1 MAVVSVNGR
10 PCFSIDPS
18 DLTFLW
24 QECPRCFYRQVVQ
37 SIRRPRIP
45 MAKIY
50 SVIDQGMKA
59 ALDGTRTEIIPGMPP
74 GVFAFQEQWVESVPF
89 SVPGHSTSCRIRGR
103 FDIAV
108 RLDDGTF
115 GIPDLKTASVK
126 DAYIG
131 LYVRQLRAYA
141 YAVEHP
147 SPGKPAFS
155 PVTTLGLVVF
165 EPDAF
170 VHRRGGGFLAGDVRW
185 IELKRDD
192 AAFMTLLDEVLSV
205 LDRPAAPAPSVNC
218 DFCRYGAVA

>member
-1 MAVVSVNGR
+1 
-10 PCFSIDPS
+10 
-18 DLTFLW
+18 
-24 QECPRCFYRQVVQ
+24 
-37 SIRRPRIP
+37 

-147 SPGKPAFS
+147 SPAGPLLHELRGA
-155 PVTTLGLVVF
+155 GLACHDQRMEVRNRSRRQCGQEGRRQHSHVYLM
-165 EPDAF
+165 F
-170 VHRRGGGFLAGDVRW
+170 V
-185 IELKRDD
+185 
-192 AAFMTLLDEVLSV
+192 
-205 LDRPAAPAPSVNC
+205 
-218 DFCRYGAVA
+218 